1 MNKERKF
8 SNDMVNLIY
17 ETFFF
22 SGFPTVKTGLGGT
35 TALGNNATIS
45 CFVLGGCTG
54 IIWEFQHNGVTS
66 IVDTSDSSKYSGGTV
81 TCTTPSLTIYS
92 FAVSDIGSYRCLAK
106 NSIGTAHSPVMAF
119 MDIPKCKCSF
129 V

>member
-1 MNKERKF
+1 MR
-8 SNDMVNLIY
+8 
-17 ETFFF
+17 
-22 SGFPTVKTGLGGT
+22 TGLGGT
-35 TALGNNATIS
+35 TTLGNNATIS
-45 CFVLGGCTG
+45 CYVLGDCTG

-81 TCTTPSLTIYS
+81 STPSLTIYN

-119 MDIPKCKCSF
+119 MDIRKCKFSF
-129 V
+129 IESFISL